1 MIAQFPVFQMSVGQ
15 SDKHMGEF
23 GRNTL
28 AFECQLILLD
38 SFRFI
43 LQVEKAMGFH
53 EVGFSKILIGSQG
66 KIAGFNGFLKFLPV
80 KMRFGQSGP
89 IGRIVRIFIYQ
100 FVIDIDCLLVVIA
113 TAVTVRHSG
122 QKILFFFVFLY
133 AERKPR

>member
-1 MIAQFPVFQMSVGQ
+1 
-15 SDKHMGEF
+15 
-23 GRNTL
+23 
-28 AFECQLILLD
+28 
-38 SFRFI
+38 
-43 LQVEKAMGFH
+43 MGFH

-89 IGRIVRIFIYQ
+89 IGRVVRIFIYQ

>member
-1 MIAQFPVFQMSVGQ
+1 M
-15 SDKHMGEF
+15 
-23 GRNTL
+23 

-89 IGRIVRIFIYQ
+89 IGRVVRIFIYQ
-100 FVIDIDCLLVVIA
+100 FVIVIDCLLVVIA
-113 TAVTVRHSG
+113 TAVTSAIAARKSSSSLYSSMPSVSHDNAFSG
-122 QKILFFFVFLY
+122 IPCPYRGKTHQEWCLAIPCLQ
-133 AERKPR
+133 